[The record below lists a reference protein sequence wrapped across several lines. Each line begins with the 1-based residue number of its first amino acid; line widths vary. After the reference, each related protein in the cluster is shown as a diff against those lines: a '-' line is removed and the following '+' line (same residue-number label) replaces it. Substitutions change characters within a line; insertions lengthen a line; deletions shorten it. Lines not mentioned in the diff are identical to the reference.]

1 MPAVTRKKTRR
12 GGANGEEED
21 VERMPNNI
29 QLNCKSNYK
38 TGEGKDI
45 SWKNY
50 LTLANTSRAH
60 AGFEDFSQKQITK
73 TSILYLMQDAYS
85 SDFQTAINKRGSD
98 TEAIKND
105 RIRSIAE
112 EIIADIKEPL
122 FSNTSYELVI
132 KMHTA
137 IENFFNELQSMG
149 NDLRG
154 LLYKRRTNRNSKLS
168 QQLAEQ
174 LKQNEEQQR
183 LIREQATQQ
192 FKNEIDMPDGW
203 PVKLDLYFFY
213 KQDPRYREISKN
225 LLRVYQMTDYL
236 KYNQNLDY
244 SLTNT
249 MREKANQNLFDE
261 MLQDKCL
268 ESYEFTNYIPN
279 GLKINAIKKKCR
291 EKYLVD
297 HIVKPAYDKDTE
309 IFKKYLNDAI
319 NKIDNKLL
327 FL

>member
-29 QLNCKSNYK
+29 TLQCKSGYK

-60 AGFEDFSQKQITK
+60 AGFEDFSIKEITK
-73 TSILYLMQDAYS
+73 SGILYLIQDAYPNY
-85 SDFQTAINKRGSD
+85 FK
-98 TEAIKND
+98 K
-105 RIRSIAE
+105 
-112 EIIADIKEPL
+112 L
-122 FSNTSYELVI
+122 NTSNYFDVSKSIIEGIEPPLQATVPDKLVS
-132 KMHTA
+132 KMHQA
-137 IENFFNELQSMG
+137 IEDFFNELQSTG
-149 NDLRG
+149 NDVSRFLNKKERERH
-154 LLYKRRTNRNSKLS
+154 LNKKYQKNMQDYNELAQREREKL
-168 QQLAEQ
+168 QQ
-174 LKQNEEQQR
+174 
-183 LIREQATQQ
+183 QAKES
-192 FKNEIDMPDGW
+192 FEISMPDGW
-203 PVKLDLYFFY
+203 PVMLDLYFFY

-244 SLTNT
+244 SLTNA

-261 MLQDKCL
+261 MLNDKCL
-268 ESYEFTNYIPN
+268 ESYTFTTYIPN
-279 GLKINAIKKKCR
+279 GNAINAIKKKCR

-297 HIVKPAYDKDTE
+297 HIVKPAYTKDTP
-309 IFKKYLNDAI
+309 IFKEYLEQAI
-319 NKIDNKLL
+319 NKIFYNKL
-327 FL
+327 F

>member
-12 GGANGEEED
+12 GGANGEED
-21 VERMPNNI
+21 VEKMPNNI

-38 TGEGKDI
+38 SGNGQDI

-60 AGFEDFSQKQITK
+60 ACVEDFSQKQITK

-154 LLYKRRTNRNSKLS
+154 LLYKRRGIRNTRSS

-183 LIREQATQQ
+183 LIREQATQ
-192 FKNEIDMPDGW
+192 KYNNEIDMPDGW

-213 KQDPRYREISKN
+213 KQDPRYREVSHN
-225 LLRVYQMTDYL
+225 LLRVYQMMDYL
-236 KYNQNLDY
+236 KHNQNLDY
-244 SLTNT
+244 SLTNA

-261 MLQDKCL
+261 MLADKCL
-268 ESYEFTNYIPN
+268 EAGTYTKYIPN
-279 GLKINAIKKKCR
+279 GIKINAIEKICR

-297 HIVKPAYDKDTE
+297 HIVNAYTKEKEEFQTYVKNAYE
-309 IFKKYLNDAI
+309 RIQG
-319 NKIDNKLL
+319 NKL
-327 FL
+327 F

>member
-29 QLNCKSNYK
+29 QLNCRSNYK
-38 TGEGKDI
+38 TGQGQDI

-60 AGFEDFSQKQITK
+60 AGMEDFSIKEITNEGIRYL
-73 TSILYLMQDAYS
+73 ILGAYS
-85 SDFQTAINKRGSD
+85 SDLRTAVDKGDGNNKM
-98 TEAIKND
+98 ND
-105 RIRSIAE
+105 RFNSIIQ

-168 QQLAEQ
+168 QQFAEQ

-183 LIREQATQQ
+183 LIGEQATQK
-192 FKNEIDMPDGW
+192 FNNEIDMPDGW

-213 KQDPRYREISKN
+213 KQDPRYREISKY

-244 SLTNT
+244 SLTNA
-249 MREKANQNLFDE
+249 MREQANQNLFDE

-297 HIVKPAYDKDTE
+297 HIVKPAYTKDTE

-319 NKIDNKLL
+319 NKIYNKLL

>member
-60 AGFEDFSQKQITK
+60 AGMEDFSQKQITNEGMRYL
-73 TSILYLMQDAYS
+73 ILGAYN
-85 SDFQTAINKRGSD
+85 SDLQTAVDKGDGNNK
-98 TEAIKND
+98 IKD
-105 RIRSIAE
+105 RFNSIIQ

-154 LLYKRRTNRNSKLS
+154 LLYKRRTNRNTRSS

-183 LIREQATQQ
+183 LIREQATQK
-192 FKNEIDMPDGW
+192 FNNEIDMPDGW

-213 KQDPRYREISKN
+213 KQDPRYREISN
-225 LLRVYQMTDYL
+225 YLLRVYQMTDYL

-244 SLTNT
+244 SLTNA

-261 MLQDKCL
+261 MLKDKCL
-268 ESYEFTNYIPN
+268 ESYEFTKYIPN
-279 GLKINAIKKKCR
+279 GSRINAIKKKCR

-297 HIVKPAYDKDTE
+297 HIVKPAYDTGTE

-319 NKIDNKLL
+319 NKIYNKLL
-327 FL
+327 